1 MLAAVTAALSTVLD
15 WCGTVVTAL
24 TSETGAIHDLLPL
37 FAITVAVSS
46 TMLGIKLIKSFVW
59 GA

>member
-1 MLAAVTAALSTVLD
+1 MLAAVTASLATVLS

-24 TSETGAIHDLLPL
+24 TTETGAIHDLLPL
-37 FAITVAVSS
+37 FAITVSVSAV
-46 TMLGIKLIKSFVW
+46 MLGIKLIKSFVW